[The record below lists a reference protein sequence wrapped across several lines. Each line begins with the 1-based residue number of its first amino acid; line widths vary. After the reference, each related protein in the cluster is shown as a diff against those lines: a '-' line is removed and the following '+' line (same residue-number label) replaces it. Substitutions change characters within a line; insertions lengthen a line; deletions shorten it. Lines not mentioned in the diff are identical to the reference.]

1 MTEAR
6 QVFEAMMRG
15 NGHADLTRTGDKY
28 NVPSLQTRWRYFL
41 LGWELATATQK
52 RLK

>member
-15 NGHADLTRTGDKY
+15 NGHADLTRTGNSY

-41 LGWELATATQK
+41 LGWEMSTAVRSK
-52 RLK
+52 P

>member
-15 NGHADLTRTGDKY
+15 NGHADLTRTGNSY

-41 LGWELATATQK
+41 LGWEVARATK
-52 RLK
+52 GNLK

>member
-41 LGWELATATQK
+41 LGWEMSAVVRSK
-52 RLK
+52 P